1 MAGSLGDL
9 VVSLSANTAQFTG
22 AMDKAAFQSQ
32 KRMDEMV
39 KSANRLGQMI
49 GAGMVAGA
57 GAFAIAMKRAID
69 SADDIG
75 KTSQKVGMT
84 TEALSGLRYAADLSG
99 VSAEEL
105 TSSLGRMNKSAAE
118 GNPAFEAM
126 GINVK
131 KANGELKSS
140 DEIFKEIA
148 GKFSGYKDGVE
159 KSALAMEIFGKS
171 GAQII
176 PMLNSGADGLEE
188 MADEAKSFGL
198 VVSKETKTA
207 AEAFNDNLTRIGKT
221 QEGLVMQMTAALLP
235 TMKTA
240 SEEFV
245 TLAKN
250 TDLVTVPATAAKVLF
265 QTLAVVG
272 SDVAHVF
279 RMTGNEIGGIA
290 AQLAALATLDFK
302 GAGLIGDMMKEDARK
317 AREELDAFQA
327 RIMGAGSAAESEAK
341 KAESGGGIAAPIV
354 AAAKAAAKA
363 KNEMAD
369 LLTPAAKEYAGA
381 IEKMNSAQEAATLS
395 TLDLNGAQSALYS
408 MMQTA
413 EWEKMPES
421 WKQTAIAQAASATAM
436 IEVADRQKQINDM
449 MAATPTEQIEKSRE
463 AMMLLK
469 EEFDAGRISA
479 EQFIEAAG
487 TKLGTLPPYAEKAA
501 DSIDTVITNAF
512 DNMANSVA
520 DFALTGKASFGD
532 MVSSM
537 VRDLIKLEIQTNMT
551 TAFKSAGGLSG
562 IMGSIGSAVMGYF
575 GGGGSEAAISSGSS
589 TIFGPPVQNAKGGVF
604 ANSPSLSSYSGGVYN
619 KPTPF
624 MFASGAGIFGEAG
637 PEAIMP
643 LKRGADGKLG
653 VSAQVGMAQMSGG
666 SVTVNVINNGDSKA
680 RTEKRSDGKG
690 GSIIDVFI
698 EQVKGS
704 LASDISSG
712 NGSVPAALQ
721 GSYGLKR
728 QAGAY

>member
-49 GAGMVAGA
+49 GTGMVAGA

-69 SADDIG
+69 SADDLS

-140 DEIFKEIA
+140 DEILSAIA

-176 PMLNSGADGLEE
+176 PLLNSGADGLKE

-198 VVSKETKTA
+198 VVSKETAVA

-221 QEGLVMQMTAALLP
+221 QEGLVTQMTAALLP

-245 TLAKN
+245 SLAKN
-250 TDLVTVPATAAKVLF
+250 TDLVTVPAAAAKVLF

-279 RMTGNEIGGIA
+279 KMTGNEIGGIA

-363 KNEMAD
+363 KKAMDD

-395 TLDLNGAQSALYS
+395 TLELNGAQTALYS
-408 MMQTA
+408 LMQSA
-413 EWEKMPES
+413 EWQKMPEA
-421 WKQTAIAQAASATAM
+421 WQKTAIAQAASATAM

-449 MAATPTEQIEKSRE
+449 IAATPTEQIEKSRQ

-487 TKLGTLPPYAEKAA
+487 TKLGTLPKVVEEATSEMDEFTKSAA
-501 DSIDTVITNAF
+501 KNIQTSL
-512 DNMANSVA
+512 A
-520 DFALTGKASFGD
+520 DFLFD
-532 MVSSM
+532 P
-537 VRDLIKLEIQTNMT
+537 
-551 TAFKSAGGLSG
+551 FKNGLSG
-562 IMGSIGSAVMGYF
+562 MASNFGMILKKMAADAAAAQIGRYLFGSMGAGGSGGSGSWGVVGSIASIAASYF
-575 GGGGSEAAISSGSS
+575 GGAGGQTMAQAAVGANINSAGLGG
-589 TIFGPPVQNAKGGVF
+589 FKDGGVF

-624 MFASGAGIFGEAG
+624 MFAAGAGIFGEAG

-653 VSAQVGMAQMSGG
+653 VAAQKTGNDSRPI
-666 SVTVNVINNGDSKA
+666 VININS
-680 RTEKRSDGKG
+680 
-690 GSIIDVFI
+690 
-698 EQVKGS
+698 
-704 LASDISSG
+704 SSG
-712 NGSVPAALQ
+712 DKAEIRRSAAAGARAAL
-721 GSYGLKR
+721 
-728 QAGAY
+728 GAMNGAQRYA

>member
-49 GAGMVAGA
+49 GTGMVAGA

-69 SADDIG
+69 SADDLS

-140 DEIFKEIA
+140 DEILSAIA

-159 KSALAMEIFGKS
+159 KSALAMEVFGKS

-176 PMLNSGADGLEE
+176 PLLNSGADGLKEI
-188 MADEAKSFGL
+188 ADEAKSFGL
-198 VVSKETKTA
+198 VVSKETAVA
-207 AEAFNDNLTRIGKT
+207 AEAFNDNLTRIRKT
-221 QEGLVMQMTAALLP
+221 QEGLVTQMTAALLP

-245 TLAKN
+245 SLAKN
-250 TDLVTVPATAAKVLF
+250 TDLVTVPAAAAKVLF

-279 RMTGNEIGGIA
+279 KMTGNEIGGIA
-290 AQLAALATLDFK
+290 AQLAALATFDFK

-363 KNEMAD
+363 KKEMAD

-395 TLDLNGAQSALYS
+395 TLELNGAQTALYS
-408 MMQTA
+408 LMQSA
-413 EWEKMPES
+413 EWQKMPEA
-421 WKQTAIAQAASATAM
+421 WQKTAIAQAASATAM

-449 MAATPTEQIEKSRE
+449 IAATPTEQIEKSRQ

-487 TKLGTLPPYAEKAA
+487 TKLGTLPKVVEEATSEMDEFTKSAA
-501 DSIDTVITNAF
+501 KNIQTSL
-512 DNMANSVA
+512 A
-520 DFALTGKASFGD
+520 DFLFD
-532 MVSSM
+532 P
-537 VRDLIKLEIQTNMT
+537 
-551 TAFKSAGGLSG
+551 FKNGLSG
-562 IMGSIGSAVMGYF
+562 MASNFGMILKKMAADAAAAQIGRYLFGSMGAGGSGGSGSWGVVGSIASIAASYF
-575 GGGGSEAAISSGSS
+575 GGAGGQTMAQAAVGANINSAGLGG
-589 TIFGPPVQNAKGGVF
+589 FKDGGVF

-624 MFASGAGIFGEAG
+624 MFAAGAGIFGEAG

-653 VSAQVGMAQMSGG
+653 VAAQKTGNDSRPI
-666 SVTVNVINNGDSKA
+666 VININS
-680 RTEKRSDGKG
+680 
-690 GSIIDVFI
+690 
-698 EQVKGS
+698 
-704 LASDISSG
+704 SSG
-712 NGSVPAALQ
+712 DKAEIRRSAAAGARAAL
-721 GSYGLKR
+721 
-728 QAGAY
+728 GAMNGAQRYA